1 MGPPISA
8 KKHIS
13 TFRNQTGSLL
23 IGLIVTLL
31 LLSALGAALLSQ
43 TNTATYQTVSANGS
57 DRAFYLAESGY
68 RYAAAKMS
76 AGADLNRLHG
86 RTYSLSPSEQ
96 FSLAFKPYIFRVTG
110 VSSNH
115 KWLTVQVPYGDA
127 PVFTNGAGELKINSG
142 AAEAYD
148 QVQTPAT
155 NQVSFHR
162 HTGKW
167 TAAVGDSVSLVVLS
181 NGTAVTQGGDLN
193 LQASTPADNLPAH
206 NGRFL
211 LDGATYSYMTRE
223 RSRLR
228 GINRVDGSWTPLAPA
243 NGDEIVLQPFVQI
256 DSTGIFGQGTLA
268 TNRLI
273 TYFVPVGTGGA
284 PASEWHESFD
294 TGTANWNSTEG
305 GQKVVDNN
313 GNALSVSGISQSFTG
328 LYESQTNLN
337 WQKAGVDLATAW
349 SDNGGFLDYDAQVKI
364 RAEEPYY
371 LAGISFRLDSSGNS
385 YGLSF
390 LKSAPDGH
398 DGIPNTVIPMN
409 DQLMIVLWER
419 ASTDYNQ
426 WHWLA
431 YKTLSSSDFGQPAPI
446 FEDDMES
453 GTAKWTADAPWG
465 IVANSPPANGPP
477 SPTHCW
483 HDSPGGPSASGLD
496 ISLTTQTI
504 DLSTAVAPQLSF
516 YEHRD
521 LYERG
526 WGGRSGDRA
535 NVEISTNNGGNWT
548 SLATYRSSLA
558 SWTLETLDLTP
569 YAGRSNVKIRFRFQ
583 TANGRWATRDG
594 WYIDDVS
601 VTDAYTSWPTLL
613 VRVREKNAAGG
624 TPFAGQRVND
634 IQAFFGDSNPSG
646 TPDGD
651 PLDTQRLAN
660 ARGQVNWPPDDVG
673 DTNASDDYF
682 TLVHWDKIN
691 PSLTSI
697 ALQGSGIEDST
708 ILRSD
713 NPVLTTPTSGSFLPS
728 RPEVG
733 LHAWGVHWVG
743 SNYVTPLQP
752 PVIYY
757 DDFAIRLPGSTGTS
771 GFLPALQQ

>member
-1 MGPPISA
+1 MCPPILTKRDDA
-8 KKHIS
+8 TI
-13 TFRNQTGSLL
+13 RNQGGSLL

-68 RYAAAKMS
+68 RYAAAKMA
-76 AGADLNRLHG
+76 AGANLGALHG
-86 RTYSLSPSEQ
+86 RTYSLSASEQ
-96 FSLAFKPYIFRVTG
+96 FALSFTPYIFRVAS
-110 VSSNH
+110 VSSS
-115 KWLTVQVPYGDA
+115 WLCAQVPYGNA
-127 PVFTNGAGELKINSG
+127 PVLTHLPGRLKINNG
-142 AAEAYD
+142 AAQAYD
-148 QVQTPAT
+148 QVQ
-155 NQVSFHR
+155 NQGSDQVCFHR
-162 HTGKW
+162 SSGNW
-167 TAAVGDSVSLVVLS
+167 AAAVGDSVSLVVLS

-193 LQASTPADNLPAH
+193 LQSATPADNLPAH
-206 NGRFL
+206 NGRFQI
-211 LDGATYSYMTRE
+211 DGATYSYMTRD
-223 RSRLR
+223 STRLR
-228 GINRVDGSWTPLAPA
+228 GINRVDGAWAPLAPA

-256 DSTGIFGQGTLA
+256 DSTGIFGQGIMA

-305 GQKVVDNN
+305 GQKVVDND

-364 RAEEPYY
+364 RSEEPYY

-398 DGIPNTVIPMN
+398 DGIPNTVIPVN

-419 ASTDYNQ
+419 ASTNYTN

-431 YKTLSSSDFGQPAPI
+431 YKTLSSSDFGQPTPI

-453 GTAKWTADAPWG
+453 GTARWTADPQWG
-465 IVANSPPANGPP
+465 IAANSPPANDPP

-483 HDSPGGPSASGLD
+483 HGSVPSGGGSND
-496 ISLTTQTI
+496 SLTTQTI

-516 YEHRD
+516 YEHHD
-521 LYERG
+521 LYQTWSWWG
-526 WGGRSGDRA
+526 WQSDTA
-535 NVEISTNNGGNWT
+535 YVEISTDNGRRWT
-548 SLATYRSSLA
+548 TLQRYTGGPT
-558 SWTLETLDLTP
+558 SWAKETLDLTS
-569 YAGRSNVKIRFRFQ
+569 YAGRSNLKIRFRLE
-583 TANGRWATRDG
+583 TLNSYASRDG
-594 WYIDDVS
+594 WYLDDVN
-601 VTDAYTSWPTLL
+601 VTDQSGRWPTLL
-613 VRVREKNAAGG
+613 VRVREKNASGG

-646 TPDGD
+646 TPDGN
-651 PLDTQRLAN
+651 PLDNQRLAN
-660 ARGQVNWPPDDVG
+660 ARGQVNWPPDNVG

-682 TLVHWDKIN
+682 TLVHWDRIN
-691 PSLTSI
+691 PSLTSV
-697 ALQGSGIEDST
+697 ALQGSGIEDGT
-708 ILRSD
+708 ILRSN
-713 NPVLTTPTSGSFLPS
+713 NPVLTTPTSGSFLPT

-743 SNYVTPLQP
+743 SNYVTPLRP

-757 DDFAIRLPGSTGTS
+757 DDFAVRLPGSTGTS